1 MPDPETMVVDATEFA
16 RGFGRYQHEANLV
29 DVIEVRSHGHVIG
42 GYLSARELQH
52 YRRLKRREREVLVV
66 GQLPHDVIADLEAAE
81 YGAEPR

>member
-1 MPDPETMVVDATEFA
+1 MAEAETMVVDATKFA
-16 RGFGRYQHEANLV
+16 RGFGRYQHEANMV

-42 GYLSARELQH
+42 GYLSAKELQH

-66 GQLPHDVIADLEAAE
+66 GQLPDEVIADLEAAE

>member
-1 MPDPETMVVDATEFA
+1 MAESETMVVDATKFA
-16 RGFGRYQHEANLV
+16 RAFGRYQHEANMV

-66 GQLPHDVIADLEAAE
+66 GQLPDEVITDLEAAE

>member
-1 MPDPETMVVDATEFA
+1 MSNSESMVVDATKFA

-42 GYLSARELQH
+42 GYLSAKELQH
-52 YRRLKRREREVLVV
+52 YRRLKRREREVLLV
-66 GQLPHDVIADLEAAE
+66 GQLPDDVIADLEGAE

>member
-1 MPDPETMVVDATEFA
+1 MSDSESMVVDATKFA

-42 GYLSARELQH
+42 GYLSAKELQH
-52 YRRLKRREREVLVV
+52 YRRLKRREREVLLV
-66 GQLPHDVIADLEAAE
+66 GQLPDDVIADLEGAE